1 MEFWIGYLDQALIFA
16 IYAIALNVLIG
27 YAGIFSIGSAAFGAF
42 GGYATALLMLHL
54 EAPAILALLAGAV
67 IGAAISLVISGPILR
82 LSAEY
87 VMLMTLSLSILTV
100 SIIVASPEL
109 GSQQGLINLPLAWF
123 GGVELLRP
131 TQFLPW
137 FALFLVVAVAIV
149 WVIAESPL
157 GRSLRAAKDDVVAVR
172 SLGKAPLGGQLFVFA
187 TMSGLTAFA
196 GGLLVL
202 YNGIAA
208 PSLFSLDQ
216 TMLVFAMVIVGGTGS
231 IPGSIVGALLIIA
244 VSPVLQQV
252 LKIRPEDSALIR
264 PIVFGLLLILIMRF
278 RPVGLIPER
287 HRVPKLPKGARTV
300 EPVAE
305 REAPD
310 ETLITVVDQDGPDG
324 GPVAGERPEVVLSVR
339 GIDKRFGGVHAVNDL
354 SLDLRR
360 GEITALVGPNGAGKS
375 TVFNLVTGELRPDA
389 GTVLLGD
396 TDITR
401 WSPDRVA
408 RHGMVRSFQDLRVF
422 GSLTPIENVM
432 MAGRPHPG
440 ENPAF
445 LFLRPSAWRRR
456 ERELAVTSAEWLGF
470 VGLDPGLRVPTRSL
484 SFAQQKQVAFARV
497 LATGAEITLLDEP
510 LSGIEGSAAEE
521 MLTLIER
528 MRGLGHTI
536 CIVEHSIQAISR
548 LADWG
553 YFMENGT
560 VTAEGRIDALLAD
573 PRLTEAYFG
582 IS

>member
-16 IYAIALNVLIG
+16 MFAVSLNVLIG

-42 GGYATALLMLHL
+42 GGYSTALVLLGQGM
-54 EAPAILALLAGAV
+54 PALPALLIGAV
-67 IGAAISLVISGPILR
+67 IGGAASLLISGPILK

-100 SIIVASPEL
+100 TVIVASPQL
-109 GSQQGLINLPLAWF
+109 GSQQGLIGLPLPNF
-123 GGVELLRP
+123 GGSDLLLP
-131 TQFLPW
+131 SDYVPWLAIFL
-137 FALFLVVAVAIV
+137 AVAVAIC
-149 WVIAESPL
+149 WIIAESPL
-157 GRSLRAAKDDVVAVR
+157 GRLLRAAKDDTVAVR
-172 SLGKAPLGGQLFVFA
+172 SLGKNPLGVQLFTFGVMA
-187 TMSGLTAFA
+187 AITAFA

-216 TMLVFAMVIVGGTGS
+216 TMLVFAMVIVGGTAS
-231 IPGSIVGALLIIA
+231 LPGSIVGAILIVA

-252 LKIRPEDSALIR
+252 LKLRPEDSALIR
-264 PIVFGLLLILIMRF
+264 PVVFGLLLILIMRF

-287 HRVPKLPKGARTV
+287 RRVLRPRDATGK
-300 EPVAE
+300 
-305 REAPD
+305 
-310 ETLITVVDQDGPDG
+310 G
-324 GPVAGERPEVVLSVR
+324 GPSAEEARPTHTGDAAEVAPRKSGERPEPVVVIE
-339 GIDKRFGGVHAVNDL
+339 GIDKSFGGVHAVRDL
-354 SLDLRR
+354 SLQLRR

-375 TVFNLVTGELRPDA
+375 TVFNLITGELRPDA
-389 GTVLLGD
+389 GVVHLGG

-401 WSPDRVA
+401 WTPERVA
-408 RHGMVRSFQDLRVF
+408 RAGMVRSFQDLRVF
-422 GSLTPIENVM
+422 GSLTPLENVV
-432 MAGRPHPG
+432 MAGRPHAG
-440 ENPAF
+440 ENPAL
-445 LFLRPSAWRRR
+445 LFFAPLRWRRQ
-456 ERELAVTSAEWLGF
+456 EREFAKTAAEWLTF
-470 VGLDPGLRVPTRSL
+470 VGLDPEIRTATSAL

-497 LATGAEITLLDEP
+497 LATGAEIFLLDEP

-521 MLTLIER
+521 LLALIER
-528 MRGLGHTI
+528 MRDLGHTI

-560 VTAEGRIDALLAD
+560 VTAEGRIHDLLAD
-573 PRLTEAYFG
+573 TRLAEAYFG